1 MQGWG
6 DGSVS
11 TVLVQVWG
19 PEFDLQHLCKKTSML
34 WHTYMTSP
42 QGQRQEDTGGMPG
55 SQYSQLAPGSM
66 KVLVSKNTLEINWD

>member
-1 MQGWG
+1 
-6 DGSVS
+6 
-11 TVLVQVWG
+11 
-19 PEFDLQHLCKKTSML
+19 ML

-66 KVLVSKNTLEINWD
+66 KVLVSKNTLEIN